1 MEYTLHWLDYL
12 AIIFM
17 LVASVGIAVYFT
29 KSSGNDM
36 ESFFVSGRS
45 LPWYAAGAS
54 LTATSFAAD
63 TPIWVTALIRE
74 HGIHFVWQ
82 FCLPF
87 IGAVLTA
94 VYFGRRWRRMAFLT
108 DVELVEA
115 RFGGGFAS
123 FLRGFGGAF
132 GALVMCPLTCGWVI
146 KAMETISREALGF
159 PPEMRIYV
167 TIGVVIMAIIVSTFG
182 GLSGVVYADFF
193 QLIFAVFGTVLLA
206 VMAVLA
212 VGGPGAMVEKLHALS
227 HWSGNNLELIPK
239 IGSEPGQ
246 LPIWDLITFVLLGIS
261 IAIGGGYNA
270 QRLLACKDSNHASR
284 AQLLHTVCYY
294 ALMPWPWIVV
304 ALCSLILIP
313 HIPDAEQGSAY
324 PKMVMM
330 VLPIG
335 MRGILV
341 AALLAAFI
349 STITTLFNW
358 GSSYLMNDV
367 YRRFIN
373 KDASDRT
380 YVMMG
385 RVATAI
391 IAAAGAYISLKADSI
406 LQLLSLSYVLGAGGI
421 IIAFSQ
427 WFWWRLN
434 RYGAMAG
441 FVVGWFVLFGMLV
454 FKIFDAPMGWLLNLP
469 DTVTYSSTLITT
481 EAGKTLIDT
490 SSFDGVVFSTAAS
503 LTGARMLFALVTVTA
518 SVFIVTMLTPPEPM
532 EGLKKFLLMARPF
545 PMGWKPVI
553 RELGQPYD
561 PVESFGRTM
570 LSWFIGMVMVL
581 SLIYGIGELIIGKTS
596 LGIAC
601 LVVSLLTLIWTLVRF
616 KQDYEHEL
624 KAYGKHP

>member
-1 MEYTLHWLDYL
+1 MDYTLHWLDYA
-12 AIIFM
+12 AIVFM

-29 KSSGNDM
+29 KSGGKDM

-45 LPWYAAGAS
+45 LPWFAAGAS

-206 VMAVLA
+206 VMSVIA
-212 VGGPGAMVEKLHALS
+212 VGGPAVMVEKLHALS
-227 HWSGNNLELIPK
+227 HWSGNKLDLIPA

-246 LPIWDLITFVLLGIS
+246 LPFWDLVTFVLLGIS

-270 QRLLACKDSNHASR
+270 QRLLACKDSNHASG

-330 VLPIG
+330 ILPIG
-335 MRGILV
+335 LRGILV

-367 YRRFIN
+367 FRRFIN
-373 KDASDRT
+373 KDASEGT
-380 YVMMG
+380 YVVMG
-385 RVATAI
+385 RFATVL

-406 LQLLSLSYVLGAGGI
+406 LQLLSLAYVLGAGGI
-421 IIAFSQ
+421 IIAFAQ

-441 FVVGWFVLFGMLV
+441 FLVGWFVLFGMLV
-454 FKIFDAPMGWLLNLP
+454 FKIFDAPMAALLNLP
-469 DTVTYSSTLITT
+469 D
-481 EAGKTLIDT
+481 
-490 SSFDGVVFSTAAS
+490 GVVFSNATS

-570 LSWFIGMVMVL
+570 VSWVIGMVMVMA
-581 SLIYGIGELIIGKTS
+581 LIYGIGELIIGKTW
-596 LGIAC
+596 LGLAC
-601 LVVSLLTLIWTLVRF
+601 LALSVITLLWTLLRF
-616 KQDYEHEL
+616 KQDYQHEL

>member
-17 LVASVGIAVYFT
+17 LVASVGIGVYFT

-45 LPWYAAGAS
+45 LPWFAAGAS

-87 IGAVLTA
+87 TGAVLTA

-132 GALVMCPLTCGWVI
+132 GALVMCPLTCAWVI

-206 VMAVLA
+206 VMSVIA
-212 VGGPGAMVEKLHALS
+212 VGGPAVMVEKLHALS
-227 HWSGNNLELIPK
+227 HWSGNNLDLIPA

-246 LPIWDLITFVLLGIS
+246 LPIWDLVTFVLLGIS

-270 QRLLACKDSNHASR
+270 QRLLACKNSNHASG

-330 VLPIG
+330 ILPIG
-335 MRGILV
+335 LRGILV

-367 YRRFIN
+367 FRRFIN
-373 KDASDRT
+373 KDASEGT
-380 YVMMG
+380 YVVMG
-385 RVATAI
+385 RFATVL

-406 LQLLSLSYVLGAGGI
+406 LQLLSLAYVLGAGGI
-421 IIAFSQ
+421 IIAFAQ

-441 FVVGWFVLFGMLV
+441 FLVGWFVLFGMLV
-454 FKIFDAPMGWLLNLP
+454 FKIFDAPMAALLNLP
-469 DTVTYSSTLITT
+469 
-481 EAGKTLIDT
+481 E
-490 SSFDGVVFSTAAS
+490 GVVFSTAAS

-545 PMGWKPVI
+545 PFGWKPVI

-570 LSWFIGMVMVL
+570 VSWVIGMVMVL
-581 SLIYGIGELIIGKTS
+581 ALIYGIGELIIGKTPIG
-596 LGIAC
+596 LGC
-601 LVVSLLTLIWTLVRF
+601 LAIFVITLIWTLIRF

>member
-206 VMAVLA
+206 VMSVIA
-212 VGGPGAMVEKLHALS
+212 VGGPAVMVEKLHAIS
-227 HWSGNNLELIPK
+227 HWSGNNLDLIPA

-246 LPIWDLITFVLLGIS
+246 LPIWDLVTFVLLGIS

-270 QRLLACKDSNHASR
+270 QRLLACKDSNHASG

-313 HIPDAEQGSAY
+313 HITDAEQGSAY

-335 MRGILV
+335 LRGILV

-367 YRRFIN
+367 FRRFIN
-373 KDASDRT
+373 KDASEGT
-380 YVMMG
+380 YVVMG
-385 RVATAI
+385 RFATVL

-406 LQLLSLSYVLGAGGI
+406 LQLLSLAYVLGAGGI
-421 IIAFSQ
+421 IIAFAQ

-441 FVVGWFVLFGMLV
+441 FLVGWFVLFGMLV
-454 FKIFDAPMGWLLNLP
+454 FKIFDAPMAALLNLP
-469 DTVTYSSTLITT
+469 
-481 EAGKTLIDT
+481 
-490 SSFDGVVFSTAAS
+490 DGVVFSTAAS

-545 PMGWKPVI
+545 PFGWKPVI

-570 LSWFIGMVMVL
+570 VSWVIGMVMVL
-581 SLIYGIGELIIGKTS
+581 ALIYGIGELIIGKTPIG
-596 LGIAC
+596 LGC
-601 LVVSLLTLIWTLVRF
+601 LAIFVITLIWTLIRF